1 MGDVEPISVD
11 ALVLRARFPELTL
24 RPGSNL
30 VARVAARA
38 EGHGVIVLAGLPLTA
53 KLPDDVTAG
62 ETLKLTVAE
71 VSSERIVLRMEQP
84 AAPVAVPPPPPPPPS
99 RAGIGIE
106 EPPRRHGSPADGE
119 SWVALSFRSEALGR
133 LDLRIRLGPG
143 DVQVTVDAP
152 RGAAL
157 TLAGRHADELR
168 QTLEKHLG
176 GRATVRVQPRREP
189 LDLYA

>member
-1 MGDVEPISVD
+1 MGVVEPISVD

-53 KLPDDVTAG
+53 ELPDEVTAG

-84 AAPVAVPPPPPPPPS
+84 VTPVAVPPPPPPPS
-99 RAGIGIE
+99 QVGIAVE
-106 EPPRRHGSPADGE
+106 EPPRRHGSASDGE
-119 SWVALSFRSEALGR
+119 SSVALSFESQALGR
-133 LDLRIRLGPG
+133 LDLRIRLGSG

-157 TLAGRHADELR
+157 ALAGRHADELR
-168 QTLEKHLG
+168 QTLEQHLG

>member
-1 MGDVEPISVD
+1 MGVVEPISVD

-53 KLPDDVTAG
+53 RLPDEVTAG
-62 ETLKLTVAE
+62 EILKLTVAE
-71 VSSERIVLRMEQP
+71 VSSERIVLRMEQSVT
-84 AAPVAVPPPPPPPPS
+84 PVAVPPPPPPS
-99 RAGIGIE
+99 QVGITVE
-106 EPPRRHGSPADGE
+106 EPPRRHGSASDGE
-119 SWVALSFRSEALGR
+119 SSVALSFESAALGR

-157 TLAGRHADELR
+157 DLAGRHADELR
-168 QTLEKHLG
+168 QTLEQHLG

>member
-1 MGDVEPISVD
+1 MEPISVS
-11 ALVLRARFPELTL
+11 AQLLRLQLPELTL
-24 RPGSNL
+24 RPGSKL

-53 KLPDDVTAG
+53 KLPDEVTAG

-84 AAPVAVPPPPPPPPS
+84 VTPVAVPPPPPPLQV
-99 RAGIGIE
+99 GIAVE
-106 EPPRRHGSPADGE
+106 EPPRRHGSAADGA
-119 SWVALSFRSEALGR
+119 SSVALSFESAALGR
-133 LDLRIRLGPG
+133 LDLRIRLGSG

-157 TLAGRHADELR
+157 VLAGRHADELR
-168 QTLEKHLG
+168 QALEQHLG

>member
-1 MGDVEPISVD
+1 MEPISVD

-53 KLPDDVTAG
+53 SLPDEVTAG
-62 ETLKLTVAE
+62 DTLKLTVAE
-71 VSSERIVLRMEQP
+71 VSSERIVLRMEQATP
-84 AAPVAVPPPPPPPPS
+84 MAVPPPPPPPS
-99 RAGIGIE
+99 RAGIGVE
-106 EPPRRHGSPADGE
+106 VAPRRHVSATGE
-119 SWVALSFRSEALGR
+119 ESSVVLSFRSEALGR

-152 RGAAL
+152 RGIAL
-157 TLAGRHADELR
+157 TLAGRHADDLR
-168 QTLEKHLG
+168 EALEQQLG